1 MRKAFD
7 QTAANRIGYRWEDDR
22 NHGCRALCHLH
33 LGITV
38 GHNHIDRQPDE
49 LRRDLSG
56 AIEASFGKASL
67 DRYGAALDPAK
78 FTKPLHKCLE
88 RYESVCCVTRTP
100 S

>member
-22 NHGCRALCHLH
+22 NRGCRTLCRLH
-33 LGITV
+33 LRITV
-38 GHNHIDRQPDE
+38 CHNHIDRQPDE

-56 AIEASFGKASL
+56 AIEASFRKASL

-78 FTKPLHKCLE
+78 FTKPLRKCSE
-88 RYESVCCVTRTP
+88 RYESVCCVTRT
-100 S
+100 SS